1 MRPAPA
7 TRRTSSPSARRPPGA
22 PAGLRGGLARTS
34 AGLADRWYR
43 SLQLRVIVSTLALSA
58 LVAALVGL
66 VVMTQVRS
74 GVLRTKQKAATAQT
88 LAGLSTLQRQLDAL
102 QVNDRETVSSA
113 LISGLEANSTT
124 GSKAGEFRILLLA
137 TGNAPRNS
145 ELSGDIDASTITPA
159 LRQAVARST
168 TQVWQYVR
176 LVHDSDGRWE
186 PGLAVGGRLFS
197 PDGDPYQL
205 YYVFPLSAEAQ
216 TISLVRRTLL
226 FSGCG
231 LVLLLVFVA
240 WLVTRQVVRPVRQA
254 AGTAEMLAAGRLQER
269 MVVHGR
275 DELATLASSFNRMA
289 ESLQRQIHELEDLSR
304 LQRRFVSDVSHEL
317 RTPLTTVRMAA
328 DVLHA
333 ARHDYPPAIARSAEL
348 LQLEL
353 DRFESLLVDLL
364 EISRY
369 DARVVVL
376 DAESTDL
383 REIVRGVVDLSRG
396 LADRTGCELL
406 VAMPAEPVI
415 AEVDPRRVERILRN
429 LVSNA
434 LEHGEG
440 MPVLVE
446 LAGDDHAVAIAVRD
460 NGIGLRR
467 GEATL
472 VFNRF
477 WRADP
482 ARARSSGGTGLGLSI
497 ALEDAKLHGGWLEA
511 HGEPG
516 RGSSFRLT
524 LPRRSHEDLHASP
537 LPLHPRDQAAG
548 VRGG

>member
-1 MRPAPA
+1 MANR
-7 TRRTSSPSARRPPGA
+7 AR
-22 PAGLRGGLARTS
+22 AGIL
-34 AGLADRWYR
+34 DRWRR
-43 SLQLRVIVSTLALSA
+43 SLQLRVIVTTLALSA
-58 LVAALVGL
+58 LVAAFVGY
-66 VVMTQVRS
+66 VVMAQVRS

-88 LAGLSTLQRQLDAL
+88 LAGLSVLQNRLDQLS
-102 QVNDRETVSSA
+102 VNDRETVSTA
-113 LISGLEANSTT
+113 LLEDLESRSTR
-124 GSKAGEFRILLLA
+124 GSKAGEYDILLLA
-137 TGNAPRNS
+137 TGNEPHNS
-145 ELSGDIDASTITPA
+145 EMMGDIVGSTITPG
-159 LRQAVARST
+159 LRRAVATSSS
-168 TQVWQYVR
+168 QVWQYVR
-176 LVHDSDGRWE
+176 LVHRSDGRWE
-186 PGLAVGGRLFS
+186 PGLAVGGKLFT
-197 PDGDPYQL
+197 PDGYTYQL
-205 YYVFPLSAEAQ
+205 YYVFPLSSEAQ

-226 FSGCG
+226 VAGSG
-231 LVLLLVFVA
+231 LVLLLAFIASV
-240 WLVTRQVVRPVRQA
+240 VTHQVVRPVRQA
-254 AGTAEMLAAGRLQER
+254 ARTAEMLAAGRLQER

-289 ESLQRQIHELEDLSR
+289 ESLQRQIHQLEDLSR

-333 ARHDYPPAIARSAEL
+333 ARHDYPPAVARSAEL
-348 LQLEL
+348 LQHEL

-376 DAESTDL
+376 EAESTDL
-383 REIVRGVVDLSRG
+383 RELVRGVVDLSRG
-396 LADRTGCELL
+396 LADRTGCDL
-406 VAMPAEPVI
+406 VTSLPAEPVI

-460 NGIGLRR
+460 QGIGLRP
-467 GEATL
+467 GEATQ

-497 ALEDAKLHGGWLEA
+497 ALEDARLHGGWLQA
-511 HGEPG
+511 WGEPG

-524 LPRRSHEDLHASP
+524 LPRRANGDLHSSP
-537 LPLHPRDQAAG
+537 LPLYPQDRTAE
-548 VRGG
+548 VLGG